1 MASCK
6 NCHYDLSN
14 EELYKNRYY
23 CDKGIKIKVE
33 NSQSFPAFGSSD
45 FFKLDFIKGL
55 LNWKMIVLPVILKQ
69 GILMIILVVNAC
81 L

>member
-1 MASCK
+1 MASCE

-33 NSQSFPAFGSSD
+33 NSQSFPAFGSCD
-45 FFKLDFIKGL
+45 FFELDLIRGL
-55 LNWKMIVLPVILKQ
+55 V
-69 GILMIILVVNAC
+69 C
-81 L
+81 